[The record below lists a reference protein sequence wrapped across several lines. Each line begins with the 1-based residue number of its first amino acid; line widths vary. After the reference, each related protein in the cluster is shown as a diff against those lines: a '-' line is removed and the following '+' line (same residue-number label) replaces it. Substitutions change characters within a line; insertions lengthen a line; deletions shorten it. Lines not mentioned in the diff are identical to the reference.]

1 MNKFPFIDNEPVTP
15 PIFVSR
21 ENELEY
27 LKNNTFFRNESVV
40 INGFDYIGKSSIVQ
54 TFRNEVLSGEYGGKV
69 FPLKI
74 RMTQFYHS
82 IKTDFLSVITHELC
96 ANIWTVIMGNK
107 YSELLEDTL
116 LNVRKDKSISK
127 FEKSLKRIFKI
138 VTSEKLSGKGRNT
151 KELGGKLFVEGKIT
165 EANESYSERKPLQ
178 AFEFMLLLDELME
191 ILEENG
197 YNKIILICDE
207 LNHLPPKINF
217 ELFSNYLNIFSSKKI
232 IFVIV
237 AVDPRSWIND
247 PDRVDMED
255 LINSFSQRLDIGPFN
270 TSENVKDLI
279 SNSLKVNEVSD
290 LNFQEDCFEMIFEVT
305 EGFPFF
311 TVKLCNL
318 AYYLTRKTN
327 QEIVQ
332 PELIR
337 KLSIPFSKWIARYEG
352 NYGTIDRGEFE
363 KFISGYYR

>member
-21 ENELEY
+21 ENELDF

-40 INGFDYIGKSSIVQ
+40 INGYDYIGKSSIVQ
-54 TFRNEVLSGEYGGKV
+54 TFRNDILSGEYGGKI

-82 IKTDFLSVITHELC
+82 IKNDFLSVITHELC
-96 ANIWTVIMGNK
+96 ANIWTIIMGNK

-237 AVDPRSWIND
+237 AVDPRSWMND

-255 LINSFSQRLDIGPFN
+255 LINSFSQRLDIGPFKS
-270 TSENVKDLI
+270 SENVKALI
-279 SNSLKVNEVSD
+279 DNSLKFHGIENM
-290 LNFQEDCFEMIFEVT
+290 NFQEESYHRIFEIT
-305 EGFPFF
+305 EGFPMF

-318 AYYLTRKTN
+318 AYFLTMKMN
-327 QEIVQ
+327 QNEVK
-332 PELIR
+332 PELIH

-352 NYGTIDRGEFE
+352 NYGTINRGEFE
-363 KFISGYYR
+363 RFLSDYYK